1 MCRVEHSS
9 YHAKRSHKPLVNI
22 QYCLRFQI
30 HKLKD
35 KMAVAAAIYFSNTK
49 IVNNLK
55 NGNIMIKELVNFT
68 KNLDE
73 GFKNLGV
80 KPREGLHIV
89 IKMKGNEG
97 HLSIDIEDYQHTIF
111 SKKME
116 EESPLLENC
125 KFLSQ
130 NAWCIDT
137 NKCFDLPT
145 KAIHSCSPY
154 LVAFKREHLEGGE
167 KHKEN
172 EKKNKTQV
180 NQRFGTYFSKANNL
194 FKTEE
199 EKLTNQVFELFFSQG
214 QFLEILKG
222 ITEKNK
228 VETER
233 LTLISNELS
242 QKAKD
247 SKDKDEKENLKKEIS
262 SIDKQLL
269 TVKSLD
275 DSDYVLFYLD
285 KSLEEYK
292 AVHQKYLADKLF
304 NTEKYNTLPNDEGR
318 IFGTSN
324 FMNGFN
330 SSMPFLTHQTASFE
344 ITGRI
349 SDEDAKCLFEFQ
361 QVLPRKTL
369 PNPLPIFIF
378 KDELQEKVISLFK
391 ESGYK
396 LGYKELV
403 ESLWKQYEQD
413 FGNYYLLNW
422 QNSKDGLVFQ
432 DFDFVSQFEYEFEA
446 QIENLF
452 EIQEKGGKSYVHYP
466 KITNVFQL
474 EQLVFKSLIQ
484 SKYLR
489 VDYFGDLKK
498 DDYEGLTYTFQSFA
512 KYRKAI
518 YDYVYKSKRQGIDEH
533 IFYDMVFS
541 HIKDDLKQNNG
552 YSIKEKLNVWFS
564 LYENFNHNK
573 NIEISMASQ
582 LKNYQE
588 FVAQLSMGKID
599 TDGAT
604 DQKFAFAAGQ
614 VLYYILKKS
623 KSEDTSYRLLEPY
636 LQQSKCE
643 EFKKAIA
650 LDFARYKHENFSRN
664 FENAAAFV
672 LSFETSTEMKK
683 LLPELL
689 AGVFSNN
696 QLFSEK
702 KSN

>member
-1 MCRVEHSS
+1 
-9 YHAKRSHKPLVNI
+9 
-22 QYCLRFQI
+22 
-30 HKLKD
+30 
-35 KMAVAAAIYFSNTK
+35 
-49 IVNNLK
+49 
-55 NGNIMIKELVNFT
+55 MIKELVNFT
-68 KNLDE
+68 KNLSE
-73 GFKNLGV
+73 EFKNLGV

-89 IKMKGNEG
+89 VRMENDDG
-97 HLSIDIEDYQHTIF
+97 HLSINTKDYQHGIF

-172 EKKNKTQV
+172 EKKNKAQV

-214 QFLEILKG
+214 QFLEILKE
-222 ITEKNK
+222 ITDKNK
-228 VETER
+228 AETER
-233 LTLISNELS
+233 LALILSELS

-262 SIDKQLL
+262 SIEKHLL
-269 TVKSLD
+269 AVKPLD

-304 NTEKYNTLPNDEGR
+304 NTEKYNTLPNEEGR

-422 QNSKDGLVFQ
+422 QNSKDGLIFQ

-474 EQLVFKSLIQ
+474 EQAIFKSLLQ
-484 SKYLR
+484 SKYLK

-498 DDYEGLTYTFQSFA
+498 DDYEGLAYTFQSFA
-512 KYRKAI
+512 KYRKAV
-518 YDYVYKSKRQGIDEH
+518 YDYVYKSKRQGIDEN

-541 HIKDDLKQNNG
+541 HIKDDLRQNNG
-552 YSIKEKLNVWFS
+552 YSIKEKLNIWFS
-564 LYENFNHNK
+564 LYELFDNDFK
-573 NIEISMASQ
+573 NNNSITMASK
-582 LKNYQE
+582 LKDYQD
-588 FVAQLSMGKID
+588 FVGKLAVNQAD
-599 TDGAT
+599 TDKAT
-604 DQKFAFAAGQ
+604 DAQFAFAAGQ
-614 VLYYILKKS
+614 VIEYVIQKS
-623 KSEDTSYRLLEPY
+623 KTDNKSYALLEPY
-636 LQQSKCE
+636 LQQAKCS
-643 EFKKAIA
+643 EFKKALANDI
-650 LDFARYKHENFSRN
+650 ARYKHAINDNEWRFKNVC
-664 FENAAAFV
+664 AFV
-672 LSFETSTEMKK
+672 NTWETEQNMKNF
-683 LLPELL
+683 LPEIL
-689 AGVFSNN
+689 AGIFAKNEFFTVKI
-696 QLFSEK
+696 EK
-702 KSN
+702 EETI

>member
-1 MCRVEHSS
+1 
-9 YHAKRSHKPLVNI
+9 
-22 QYCLRFQI
+22 
-30 HKLKD
+30 
-35 KMAVAAAIYFSNTK
+35 
-49 IVNNLK
+49 
-55 NGNIMIKELVNFT
+55 MIKELVNFT
-68 KNLDE
+68 KNLSE
-73 GFKNLGV
+73 EFKNLGV

-89 IKMKGNEG
+89 VRMENDDG
-97 HLSIDIEDYQHTIF
+97 HLSINKKDYQYGIF

-154 LVAFKREHLEGGE
+154 LIAFKREHLEGGE

-214 QFLEILKG
+214 HFLEILKE
-222 ITEKNK
+222 ITDKNK

-247 SKDKDEKENLKKEIS
+247 SNNKDEKENLKKEIS
-262 SIDKQLL
+262 NIDKQLL
-269 TVKSLD
+269 AVKPLD

-285 KSLEEYK
+285 KSLEVYK
-292 AVHQKYLADKLF
+292 GVHQKYLADKLF
-304 NTEKYNTLPNDEGR
+304 NTEKYNTLPNEEGR

-403 ESLWKQYEQD
+403 ETLWQDYKQD

-474 EQLVFKSLIQ
+474 EQTIFKSLIQ
-484 SKYLR
+484 SKYLK

-498 DDYEGLTYTFQSFA
+498 DDYEGLAYTFQSFA
-512 KYRKAI
+512 KYRKAV
-518 YDYVYKSKRQGIDEH
+518 YDFVYKSKRQGIDEN

-541 HIKDDLKQNNG
+541 HIKDDLRQNNG
-552 YSIKEKLNVWFS
+552 YSIKEKLNIWFS
-564 LYENFNHNK
+564 LYEKFNNNNK

-599 TDGAT
+599 TDQAK
-604 DQKFAFAAGQ
+604 DKEFAFAAGQ
-614 VLYYILKKS
+614 VIDYVLGKS
-623 KSEDTSYRLLEPY
+623 KAQDRSYQLLEPY
-636 LQQSKCE
+636 LQQAKCQ
-643 EFKKAIA
+643 EFKRAIA
-650 LDFARYKHENFSRN
+650 NDIARYKHEINDSETRFKSVCDFVLTYNTEVNMKELMPEILAGAFSRCQFFHKN
-664 FENAAAFV
+664 EDKKQEN
-672 LSFETSTEMKK
+672 
-683 LLPELL
+683 
-689 AGVFSNN
+689 N
-696 QLFSEK
+696 
-702 KSN
+702 